1 METHEEGA
9 KLNIAET
16 CSSSI
21 SISELQVLGADPS
34 VPPISFDTVQSYGAI
49 RGSENLRTNVALL
62 YPKTSITPDN
72 ILMTPGAIQ
81 ANFLV
86 LYALVGPGD
95 HVICH
100 YPTYQQLY
108 SVPEHMGATV
118 SLWKAKEENNW
129 RLDVNDLEGLINPKT
144 KLIILK

>member
-1 METHEEGA
+1 MDTHKTGI
-9 KLNIAET
+9 KLNLADS

-21 SISELQVLGADPS
+21 SISELQALGADPS
-34 VPPISFDTVQSYGAI
+34 IPPISSDTVQSYGAI
-49 RGSENLRTNVALL
+49 RGSESLRTNVARL
-62 YPKTSITPDN
+62 YPNTNIDSDN
-72 ILMTPGAIQ
+72 VLMTPGAIQ

-86 LYALVGPGD
+86 MYALLGSGD

-129 RLDVNDLEGLINPKT
+129 RPDVDELEKLINPKT
-144 KLIILK
+144 KLIILT

>member
-1 METHEEGA
+1 MEARDA
-9 KLNIAET
+9 KAKYNIAET

-21 SISELQVLGADPS
+21 SLAELQALSVDPS
-34 VPPISFDTVQSYGAI
+34 KPPISLDTVQTYGII
-49 RGSENLRTNVALL
+49 RGSEGLRTNVSGL
-62 YPKTSITPDN
+62 YPRSKLTAENVLI
-72 ILMTPGAIQ
+72 TPGAIQ

-86 LYALVGPGD
+86 IYSLVGSGD

-108 SVPEHMGATV
+108 SVPEQMGATV
-118 SLWKAKEENNW
+118 SLWKAKEENDW
-129 RLDVNDLEGLINPKT
+129 RLDVDELDQLITPHT